1 MKQLEDMILD
11 FAEAHPV
18 WGWILVRLAFVVA
31 IMSTLIFGL
40 VACVLV
46 LAPLIL
52 WFDEQ
57 GFQMGWWFIAPIP
70 ILICWGCCEAVKW
83 IYETF
88 LEDW

>member
-1 MKQLEDMILD
+1 MKQIEELILD
-11 FAEAHPV
+11 FAEAHPIL
-18 WGWILVRLAFVVA
+18 GWILVRLAFVVA

-46 LAPLIL
+46 IAPIVLL
-52 WFDEQ
+52 LDEQ
-57 GFQMGWWFIAPIP
+57 GFQMGLWFIAPIP
-70 ILICWGCCEAVKW
+70 ILISWGCCAAVKW